1 MTIRSRYF
9 LIIITMLMC
18 TAGLFPAYSAVA
30 TKTTFEPDLAK
41 LEAGKDYT
49 VINRSVS
56 HFIDG
61 ARQGIRFDEKSDVGL
76 LRFAGCE
83 FTNGVIEFD
92 VRGKNV
98 LQKSFVG
105 VAFHGIDEQTWDA
118 IYFRPF
124 NFRSDDP
131 ARRSHAVQYLSSPDY
146 SWQKL
151 RKEHPGVYE
160 QPIQSPPD
168 PDAWF
173 HVRIIVESPN
183 VSVYVNG
190 AKEPSLTVK
199 KLNTRAGGWIGLW
212 VGDDSGGDFA
222 NLKVVSAQ

>member
-1 MTIRSRYF
+1 MTIRSRTL
-9 LIIITMLMC
+9 LIIMMLMF
-18 TAGLFPAYSAVA
+18 TAGLFPAFSAVA
-30 TKTTFEPDLAK
+30 KKTTFEPDLTK
-41 LEAGKDYT
+41 LEEGKDYK
-49 VINRSVS
+49 VINRSLS

-61 ARQGIRFDEKSDVGL
+61 ARKGVRFDEGRDVGL
-76 LRFAGCE
+76 VRFAGFE

-105 VAFHGIDEQTWDA
+105 IAFHGIDEQSYDA

-131 ARRSHAVQYLSSPDY
+131 VRRSHAVQYISSPDY

-151 RKEHPGVYE
+151 RQEHPGVYE

-173 HVRIIVESPN
+173 HARIIVESPN
-183 VSVYVNG
+183 VSVFVNG

-199 KLNTRAGGWIGLW
+199 KLNTHARGWIGLW
-212 VGDDSGGDFA
+212 VGDESGGDFA